1 MSGFAGARVG
11 FPCREIYAPDIHSI
25 NGINDM
31 DPDCR
36 VCRVLWGNMSP
47 RETGERRPAVKRA
60 QLIQKMGL
68 E

>member
-11 FPCREIYAPDIHSI
+11 FPCREIYAPDIHLI

-31 DPDCR
+31 DLACR
-36 VCRVLWGNMSP
+36 VCRVLWGNKRSG
-47 RETGERRPAVKRA
+47 ETNERRKAVTPA
-60 QLIQKMGL
+60 QPIQKMGL

>member
-11 FPCREIYAPDIHSI
+11 FPRREIYAPDINLV

-31 DPDCR
+31 NPDCR
-36 VCRVLWGNMSP
+36 VCRVLSGCKSS
-47 RETGERRPAVKRA
+47 REAKEWQNAVRCA
-60 QLIQKMGL
+60 QIIQKMGL